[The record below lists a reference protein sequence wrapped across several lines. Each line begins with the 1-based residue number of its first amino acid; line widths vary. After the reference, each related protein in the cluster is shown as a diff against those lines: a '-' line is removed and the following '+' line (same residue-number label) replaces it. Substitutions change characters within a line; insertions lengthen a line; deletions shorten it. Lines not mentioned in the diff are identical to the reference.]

1 MSLVL
6 CLAVTGLCF
15 SLLEKQIRR
24 RPFFFYLFF
33 VLLSLLS
40 LFLPHK
46 FLTPPVAYVVNRLL
60 KRGVLAGSM
69 FLWVMYAIVLPQKS
83 SSSRFGLYTK

>member
-15 SLLEKQIRR
+15 SLLEKQIRQ

-40 LFLPHK
+40 IFLPMD
-46 FLTPPVAYVVNRLL
+46 LTVPP
-60 KRGVLAGSM
+60 K
-69 FLWVMYAIVLPQKS
+69 P
-83 SSSRFGLYTK
+83 